1 MEQSFS
7 DLGIQIVV
15 CTFQAGHFARGY
27 VEDTGLRWP
36 LIVDEQR
43 QLYHAYGMRKA
54 KLWDLLGPA
63 VWWTYF
69 LELLRGQLPNWPQA
83 DTQQQG
89 GNVLIDPVGIVRFHH
104 VGAGPADR
112 PSVKELLH
120 QVYEAAARTGNPA
133 VITERR

>member
-1 MEQSFS
+1 VEQSFS

-89 GNVLIDPVGIVRFHH
+89 GNVLIDPAGIVRFHH

>member
-1 MEQSFS
+1 VEQSFS